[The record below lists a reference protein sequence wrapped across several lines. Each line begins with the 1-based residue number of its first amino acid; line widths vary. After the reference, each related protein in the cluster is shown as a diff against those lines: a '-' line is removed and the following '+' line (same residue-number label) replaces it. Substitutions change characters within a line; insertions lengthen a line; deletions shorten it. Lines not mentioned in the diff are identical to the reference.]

1 MPVLHGRTS
10 NDITLSE
17 ALKSCAAILSNDSLG
32 IALIY
37 APTCCHFAKVKS
49 DGTLNDVNEQP
60 LNTEDI
66 FEARVFHKNAE
77 LRWLNNL
84 NGKGRAVLISE
95 LNISISQYLQSY
107 IPELAALDTI
117 TQKYILWGE
126 GVKTSSPPGWGKLA
140 KSRIGSIYVPITGLT
155 ANKRVYLT
163 AVEYLKADEEYG
175 NVSVVEER
183 LIGLEVK

>member
-1 MPVLHGRTS
+1 LQL
-10 NDITLSE
+10 D
-17 ALKSCAAILSNDSLG
+17 LKRIQENQLPG
-32 IALIY
+32 IALILLVLRDLAEGRIALGY
-37 APTCCHFAKVKS
+37 GTNRGMGSIEVAKIIIQACNL
-49 DGTLNDVNEQP
+49 DDV
-60 LNTEDI
+60 L
-66 FEARVFHKNAE
+66 KE
-77 LRWLNNL
+77 LESKELPNGNL
-84 NGKGRAVLISE
+84 NELSSSVLISE

>member
-10 NDITLSE
+10 SDITLLE
-17 ALKSCAAILSNDSLG
+17 ALKYCANDYLG
-32 IALIY
+32 IALLY
-37 APTCCHFAKVKS
+37 APTCCCFAKVQS
-49 DGTLNDVNEQP
+49 NATLTDVNEQP
-60 LNTEDI
+60 INTKDI

-95 LNISISQYLQSY
+95 LNISQYLQSSL
-107 IPELAALDTI
+107 PELSALDTI

-126 GVKTSSPPGWGKLA
+126 GVERSSLPGWGKLA
-140 KSRIGSIYVPITGLT
+140 KSRIGSIYVPVTELT
-155 ANKRVYLT
+155 ANKRVYLK